1 MRLSKADA
9 DAIEAEIPYLRRY
22 ARGLTGRTD
31 TADDLVQDTLERM
44 VKRFDQFRAGSNLR
58 AWAFTILHNV
68 RCDAYRR
75 AARRG
80 IEVAVENVPDRLS
93 TRAEQADQL
102 HLRDFK
108 RAFERL
114 SEPHRQVLL
123 LGGVEGMNYEQIA
136 AILGIEIGTVKSRM
150 ARARESL
157 RAEQLTLGRPTP
169 REQWRSAA

>member
-1 MRLSKADA
+1 MTLSKEDA

-22 ARGLTGRTD
+22 ARGLTGRAD
-31 TADDLVQDTLERM
+31 TADDLVQDTLER
-44 VKRFDQFRAGSNLR
+44 VIKRFHQFQVGTNLR

-68 RCDAYRR
+68 RCDQFRR
-75 AARRG
+75 TARRG
-80 IEVAVENVPDRLS
+80 IEVAVEDVPDRLS
-93 TRAEQADQL
+93 SRAEQTDQL

-123 LGGVEGMNYEQIA
+123 LGGVEGMSYEQIA
-136 AILGIEIGTVKSRM
+136 EVLGIEIGTVKSRV

-157 RAEQLTLGRPTP
+157 RAAQLALGRPTP
-169 REQWRSAA
+169 QEQWRSAA